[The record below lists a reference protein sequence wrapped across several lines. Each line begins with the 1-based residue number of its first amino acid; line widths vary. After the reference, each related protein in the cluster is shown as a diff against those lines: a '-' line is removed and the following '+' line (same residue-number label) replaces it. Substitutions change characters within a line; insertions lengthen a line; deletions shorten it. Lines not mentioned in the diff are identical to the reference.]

1 MKKIFY
7 SICILCGLMSASCT
21 NDNDEGQSGTT
32 RLMVD
37 LSTDVSF
44 SDKGSV
50 KRAIDES
57 AYKDIKNYVVTL
69 TETAT
74 GTPVHTGL
82 YADWALAY
90 EVTPGTQYTLTATY
104 GEEAAASFDQ
114 LLVSGSETFTPQE
127 GATKVVKFMCRP
139 KAAKVNVV
147 YDPDFHTF
155 YSDCEVSIKTKHMDQ
170 PLTLRAENEGQDLFL
185 QADEEGEDVDLTF
198 TVKDLQGRPVEV
210 DGMTA
215 QKTVTVKPQ
224 TLLRLTFKPDVT
236 EIEGGKFGVNISV
249 NTDLTEEEVNIVI
262 PNTVFE

>member
-1 MKKIFY
+1 
-7 SICILCGLMSASCT
+7 
-21 NDNDEGQSGTT
+21 
-32 RLMVD
+32 
-37 LSTDVSF
+37 
-44 SDKGSV
+44 
-50 KRAIDES
+50 
-57 AYKDIKNYVVTL
+57 
-69 TETAT
+69 
-74 GTPVHTGL
+74 
-82 YADWALAY
+82 
-90 EVTPGTQYTLTATY
+90 
-104 GEEAAASFDQ
+104 
-114 LLVSGSETFTPQE
+114 
-127 GATKVVKFMCRP
+127 
-139 KAAKVNVV
+139 
-147 YDPDFHTF
+147 
-155 YSDCEVSIKTKHMDQ
+155 MDQ